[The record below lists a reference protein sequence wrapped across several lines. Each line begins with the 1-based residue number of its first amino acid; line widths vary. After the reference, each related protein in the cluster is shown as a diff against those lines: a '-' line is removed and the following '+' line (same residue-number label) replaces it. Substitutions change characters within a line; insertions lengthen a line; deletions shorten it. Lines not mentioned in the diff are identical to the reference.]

1 MKKLFGLLLLLA
13 TISYS
18 QHDTSIVFLG
28 DIDSTIL
35 TDVKYATSNNFTGK
49 ILYPTSKVYTRKIVG
64 EQLKKV
70 NSYLKEN
77 YGYTL
82 KVFDAF
88 RPISVQR
95 QMWEIMP
102 DSRYVANP
110 KNGSRHNRG
119 AAVDLTLVNIE
130 GKELDM
136 GTPFD
141 DFTEKAHFA
150 YDGLTAEQRKNRDIL
165 KEAMEKFG
173 FNVLETEWWHFD
185 YKDWKNYSII
195 DFKLTED

>member
-1 MKKLFGLLLLLA
+1 MKKLLGLLLLLV
-13 TISYS
+13 TIVYS

-35 TDVKYATSNNFTGK
+35 TDVKYATADNFTGK

-70 NSYLKEN
+70 NTYLKEN

-119 AAVDLTLVNIE
+119 AAVDLTLVDNE
-130 GKELDM
+130 GEELDM

-150 YDGLTAEQRKNRDIL
+150 YDGLTVEQRKNRDIL